1 MNLEGLMFEVVWC
14 LYTALT
20 YNIRQA
26 SQGKMERAKERAKEK
41 LIFQQGQHPAM
52 ATRPSASR
60 PMASCGHFQQA
71 CCGHFQQL
79 LRVSVDRVSA
89 WRPLQGLWEKHYPKV
104 PQLRYTADSDE
115 QQIS

>member
-1 MNLEGLMFEVVWC
+1 MKLCGA
-14 LYTALT
+14 YTALT

-26 SQGKMERAKERAKEK
+26 SQGKGKMQRAKERAKEK

-71 CCGHFQQL
+71 CCGHFQRLEYQRL